1 MLLTIFYFLALFF
14 LLRFILRFVLP
25 LLRIT
30 SETSRRM
37 REMQSRMNDIDT
49 PHQDDAGSSRK
60 KPAKDE
66 YIEYE
71 EVK

>member
-1 MLLTIFYFLALFF
+1 MLRTIFYFLALFF
-14 LLRFILRFVLP
+14 LVRFVLRFVLP

-30 SETSRRM
+30 GETSRRVRQM
-37 REMQSRMNDIDT
+37 HQRMNDME
-49 PHQDDAGSSRK
+49 ASRGEKATEHK
-60 KPAKDE
+60 KPNKDE